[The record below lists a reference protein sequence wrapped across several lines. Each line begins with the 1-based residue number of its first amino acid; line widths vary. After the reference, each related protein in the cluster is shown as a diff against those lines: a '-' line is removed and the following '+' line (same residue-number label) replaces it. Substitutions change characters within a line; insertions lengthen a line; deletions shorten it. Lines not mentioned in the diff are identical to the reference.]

1 MKKVFVNGYGSIG
14 SRITAFLKD
23 DPEISVVGVGKYSP
37 DDDVNVAIS
46 RGLNVYVP
54 EKKLDEFKDFK
65 ISGSIE
71 SALDQS
77 DLVIDAAPAD
87 MDTKTRKIC
96 TNHVIFLQFTKVEN
110 LQLVMKQFLIYCLTL
125 GQTMILQLENPMSC
139 RVAAMLLEW
148 EEFLNH

>member
-23 DPEISVVGVGKYSP
+23 DPEITVVGVGKYSP

-71 SALDQS
+71 SEIGRA
-77 DLVIDAAPAD
+77 
-87 MDTKTRKIC
+87 
-96 TNHVIFLQFTKVEN
+96 HV
-110 LQLVMKQFLIYCLTL
+110 
-125 GQTMILQLENPMSC
+125 
-139 RVAAMLLEW
+139 
-148 EEFLNH
+148 